1 MCEMPCMFHE
11 CYRLHGNTSVD
22 RNAGATCRRETC
34 GVAGRTTFF
43 LIHAINFH
51 LARALDVW
59 LPLPSPFFLFLC
71 PGLSRSSLPVPC
83 FLTQLLR
90 CPVSP
95 RIPPSSCFLLPTD
108 ENCGEVSLA
117 KEELLWRLFCTAD
130 LFEEYRFRSLLII
143 YSFRIR
149 KRIHIMVEIISVQ
162 MRKESSLTTRIGIK
176 KRIRKTEDRKK

>member
-1 MCEMPCMFHE
+1 MLPFTRE
-11 CYRLHGNTSVD
+11 YI
-22 RNAGATCRRETC
+22 CRQERRCNLQE
-34 GVAGRTTFF
+34 GDMWSRWSNHF
-43 LIHAINFH
+43 LPYTRDKFPSRSGPRC
-51 LARALDVW
+51 LAASS
-59 LPLPSPFFLFLC
+59 SPFFLFLC
-71 PGLSRSSLPVPC
+71 PGLSLSSLPVPC

-117 KEELLWRLFCTAD
+117 KEELLWRSFCTAD
-130 LFEEYRFRSLLII
+130 LFEEYRLRSLLII